1 MFTNNQETPSP
12 FPQYMRSTQ
21 AGRPHSDVWK
31 HFSKIQVKNS
41 NSHYKPQKLLAHLA
55 NHCISCDSQTRK
67 NCLEELNNKT
77 KANLQK
83 NLNVSGQTNISSF
96 YEIIALT
103 KECENSINRSLIKA
117 FPPSIKLSSQGLLDI
132 KVGIVN
138 QKINSILEKAG
149 I

>member
-103 KECENSINRSLIKA
+103 KESYQ
-117 FPPSIKLSSQGLLDI
+117 PPSIKLSSQGLLDI